1 MGKILT
7 DSKRLNIAII
17 LLLINCV
24 LVLMMGLLYAISGT
38 FMAYHVAFTGKTAS
52 QVSSYD
58 SELMFLISAFIRL
71 IGFYLIAIAVF
82 SIYIIIHGIK
92 EKEKWAW
99 FCVLFVYLIAVIPT
113 IVITYMITGLLG
125 TPFLITVVLI
135 ILWIIAL
142 TYSYKEIF

>member
-17 LLLINCV
+17 LLLINVV
-24 LVLMMGLLYAISGT
+24 LILIMGLLYAILGT
-38 FMAYHVAFTGKTAS
+38 FMPYHVAFTGKTES

-58 SELMFLISAFIRL
+58 TELMFLISSFIRL
-71 IGFYLIAIAVF
+71 LGVYLTSIAILD
-82 SIYIIIHGIK
+82 IYVILNGIK

-99 FCVLFVYLIAVIPT
+99 FCFLLSNIVVIIPT
-113 IVITYMITGLLG
+113 IVITYMITGILG
-125 TPFLITVVLI
+125 SPFLVTVVVT

-142 TYSYKEIF
+142 LYSRKEIF